1 MATKYYKPRPRLKEQ
16 KDSLHTA
23 VPPAATGVISSS
35 ARMMEAVATAWG
47 AVGKTPTPANA
58 QRCLGVAFTAAAGDV
73 PETWAK
79 ACIVWLVPPTQEP
92 GFKIPRTTTSVCVD
106 AGSPKFARLLAA
118 LDWRECVGIPRLRK
132 LMPMPEPTMEPT
144 ELTERV

>member
-1 MATKYYKPRPRLKEQ
+1 MATKYYKPLPRPKEQ

-23 VPPAATGVISSS
+23 VPPAATGVISIS
-35 ARMMEAVATAWG
+35 ARMME

-58 QRCLGVAFTAAAGDV
+58 QRCLGVAFTAADGDV

-92 GFKIPRTTTSVCVD
+92 RFKTPRTTTSVCVD